1 VPKVHHV
8 SYLLFCIFIMTTL
21 LIIGTACI
29 VCRTGFMKRYGVHPS
44 LCLIRP
50 LQQRVCCCGSGG
62 IDRFLPGRRRSS
74 TVRSMSLS
82 SKCGTTGSATFVY
95 SVRRKLNTELFH
107 LEMCLLSQ
115 QQQQQQHRSS
125 QFHNCSGYCCILGNL
140 CVIDFLLS
148 QRGGT

>member
-1 VPKVHHV
+1 VPKVHYVYFHYDYV
-8 SYLLFCIFIMTTL
+8 RLL
-21 LIIGTACI
+21 LIIGTARI
-29 VCRTGFMKRYGVHPS
+29 VRRAGFMKRYGVHPS
-44 LCLIRP
+44 LCPIRP

-62 IDRFLPGRRRSS
+62 IDRFLPGRRRS
-74 TVRSMSLS
+74 MALS

-95 SVRRKLNTELFH
+95 GVRRKLNTVLFH
-107 LEMCLLSQ
+107 LEMCLLS